1 MKAILICLLLGL
13 SVSYKGDL
21 AVAYA
26 KKHCSKYN
34 PAYNNYRKIDMTA
47 ESINFMSQ
55 CIHAGGQNFTGCE
68 GLDDKGMFKNIQD
81 LKKCL
86 QAKGWTKTEIFA
98 PGNPI
103 FQRRYAYGMIATAV
117 EDKAVKFCSHSPDRC
132 HSQIVKKI
140 VETYAPPK

>member
-1 MKAILICLLLGL
+1 
-13 SVSYKGDL
+13 
-21 AVAYA
+21 
-26 KKHCSKYN
+26 
-34 PAYNNYRKIDMTA
+34 MTA

-117 EDKAVKFCSHSPDRC
+117 EDKAPEEDDTAIEDRA
-132 HSQIVKKI
+132 SEENGTDEKEEAAAVEQLEIWSKRSGAEIVKRDEGRDPAS
-140 VETYAPPK
+140 V

>member
-1 MKAILICLLLGL
+1 MKSILFCLLLGL
-13 SVSYKGDL
+13 ALSYNAEF
-21 AVAYA
+21 AVLYA
-26 KKHCSKYN
+26 KKYCGASN
-34 PAYNNYRKIDMTA
+34 PNYHDYRKIDPNK
-47 ESINFMSQ
+47 ESYNFMSQ

-68 GLDDKGMFKNIQD
+68 GLDDKGMFKNIHD

-103 FQRRYAYGMIATAV
+103 FQRKYAYGMIATSV
-117 EDKAVKFCSHSPDRC
+117 EDKVVKFCSHSPDRC